1 MTRVTEII
9 LGNLPPHQ
17 HLIHRCLSLENLVI
31 DVNSRIWPGLWSP
44 DRLKSSSFRPAFSF
58 RAFSENADQFHSSA
72 DCWLAGQRGSLHIKS
87 ACVLLWL
94 SSGVMMHG
102 KVALRRYTALE
113 NYEGGKNRLLRGNE
127 GEVLFCKWAEQS
139 DSFPEYFRSL
149 VQLLISSF
157 FESVKL

>member
-9 LGNLPPHQ
+9 WGNLPPHQ
-17 HLIHRCLSLENLVI
+17 HLIHRCLSLENLII

-87 ACVLLWL
+87 VCVLLWL
-94 SSGVMMHG
+94 SSGVMMHC
-102 KVALRRYTALE
+102 KVAMRRSTALE
-113 NYEGGKNRLLRGNE
+113 NYEGGGKIACWEETRAKC
-127 GEVLFCKWAEQS
+127 FSASEQS
-139 DSFPEYFRSL
+139 RAILSQD
-149 VQLLISSF
+149 ISGVWCSC
-157 FESVKL
+157 